1 MRLNLAMLAAGVA
14 AVALAG
20 PAFAHHSF
28 AMFDATKM
36 VTWEG
41 VVEKYDWTNP
51 HSHITVVVPANAK
64 DPSLAGRWDIE
75 GASPNIML
83 RQGWTKN
90 SFKPGDKI
98 TVIGHPLKSGEK
110 GGSLYYAI
118 DKTGKKLYHDVNRNG
133 GPAGGGAAA
142 PAPAAAPAS

>member
-28 AMFDATKM
+28 AMFDGAKT

-51 HSHITVVVPANAK
+51 HSHITVVVPPGGK

-98 TVIGHPLKSGEK
+98 TIIGHPLKSGEK

-118 DKTGKKLYHDVNRNG
+118 DKNGKKLYHDVNRNG
-133 GPAGGGAAA
+133 GPAGGAA

>member
-1 MRLNLAMLAAGVA
+1 MRLRTGLLLAAG
-14 AVALAG
+14 ALACAA
-20 PAFAHHSF
+20 PAYAHHSF
-28 AMFDATKM
+28 AMFDRNKM

-41 VVEKYDWTNP
+41 VVEQYEWTNP
-51 HSHITVVVPANAK
+51 HSHITVVVPVGGK

-75 GASPNIML
+75 GASPNIMM

-98 TVIGHPLKSGEK
+98 TIVGHPLKDGGK
-110 GGSLYYAI
+110 GGSLYYAL

-133 GPAGGGAAA
+133 GPAG
-142 PAPAAAPAS
+142 